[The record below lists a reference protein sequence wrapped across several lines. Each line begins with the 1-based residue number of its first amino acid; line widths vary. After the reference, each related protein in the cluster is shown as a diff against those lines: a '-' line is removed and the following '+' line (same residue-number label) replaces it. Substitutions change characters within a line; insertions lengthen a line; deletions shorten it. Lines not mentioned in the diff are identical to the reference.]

1 MIGRPTERHVS
12 GPSKSS
18 RRRPGGPNQRRL
30 RLGEELRHALARILA
45 RARLDDPA
53 LADTSHTVTEVRLSP
68 DLKAATVFVV
78 PLGGGGDATQAQES
92 LAALNRAAGFFRGQL
107 AQEVTLRHCPR
118 LAFAADRSFD
128 QASHV
133 QEILNR
139 PHVRQDLS
147 PAPDDGADDGVDE
160 GADEGE
166 PRDEEA

>member
-1 MIGRPTERHVS
+1 MTGRPAERHVS
-12 GPSKSS
+12 GSSKSS
-18 RRRPGGPNQRRL
+18 QHRSGGPEQRRL

-78 PLGGGGDATQAQES
+78 PLGGVGDEGRAHEA
-92 LAALNRAAGFFRGQL
+92 LAALNRAAGYFRGQL

-128 QASHV
+128 QASRV
-133 QEILNR
+133 QAILNR
-139 PHVRQDLS
+139 PHVRQDLR
-147 PAPDDGADDGVDE
+147 PGPDAAAEKGA
-160 GADEGE
+160 

>member
-1 MIGRPTERHVS
+1 
-12 GPSKSS
+12 
-18 RRRPGGPNQRRL
+18 L
-30 RLGEELRHALARILA
+30 RLGEELRHALARILS

-53 LADTSHTVTEVRLSP
+53 LAGTNHTVTEVRLSP

-78 PLGGGGDATQAQES
+78 PLGGGVDANQAKDV

-118 LAFAADRSFD
+118 LAFTADRSFD

-133 QEILNR
+133 QAILNR
-139 PHVRQDLS
+139 PHVSQDLG
-147 PAPDDGADDGVDE
+147 PAPDDGAEE
-160 GADEGE
+160 GG

>member
-1 MIGRPTERHVS
+1 
-12 GPSKSS
+12 
-18 RRRPGGPNQRRL
+18 
-30 RLGEELRHALARILA
+30 LASILA

-78 PLGGGGDATQAQES
+78 PLGGGGDANRAQES

-118 LAFAADRSFD
+118 LAFVADRSFD

-133 QEILNR
+133 QAILNR
-139 PHVRQDLS
+139 PHVRQDLR
-147 PAPDDGADDGVDE
+147 PAPDGGADE